1 MRDSS
6 PTITT
11 IIPTYRRPQLLRR
24 AIRSALAQTYENVIV
39 HVYDNASGD
48 ETAAVV
54 AELAAQ
60 NPRVRYHCHAENIG
74 AIANFNYAM
83 QHVETPYFSFLSD
96 DDVLLPEF
104 YASAL
109 ELLEQYPQAIFAAGT
124 VIFLDGTGQV
134 IHADIASWPRDGYF
148 VPPDGM
154 YAMIG
159 NNHPALPGI
168 LFRREI
174 VTEFGVFDPEVAII
188 DVDLELRVA
197 ARFPYV
203 VRKRPHAIFV
213 QHATSFSTSNP
224 VPLLV
229 EEWPKVL
236 RNIERDAQIPPVV
249 RAQAVSA
256 LTQYLQGDIYR
267 VGVQCAIARD
277 TTTAHQ
283 AADALRDQYGLKR
296 QARRLDSLAIACHWA
311 PPLAWMASLGLRVWH
326 GRHAREA
333 THLRTQF
340 GGYAKYLD
348 LG

>member
-1 MRDSS
+1 MSS
-6 PTITT
+6 VGPTITT

-24 AIRSALAQTYENVIV
+24 AVRSALAQTYVNVIV

-60 NPRVRYHCHAENIG
+60 DPRVRYHCHPENIG
-74 AIANFNYAM
+74 AVANFNHGM
-83 QHVETPYFSFLSD
+83 QRVETPFFSFLSD

-109 ELLEQYPQAIFAAGT
+109 ESFEEYPQAIFSAGT
-124 VIFLDGTGQV
+124 VLFLDGAGRV
-134 IHADIASWPRDGYF
+134 LHADLASWPREGYF

-174 VTEFGVFDPEVAII
+174 LTEFGAFDPEVVIN

-197 ARFPYV
+197 ARFPFV
-203 VRKRPHAIFV
+203 ARKRLHAIFV
-213 QHATSFSTSNP
+213 QHATSLSTSNP
-224 VPLLV
+224 IPLLLD
-229 EEWPKVL
+229 EWPKVL
-236 RNIERDAQIPPVV
+236 RNIQGDPKIAPEV

-256 LTQYLQGDIYR
+256 LSQYLRGDIYR
-267 VGVQCAIARD
+267 VGVQRAIARD
-277 TTTAHQ
+277 TT
-283 AADALRDQYGLKR
+283 AARRAVGALRDQYGLKR
-296 QARRLDSLAIACHWA
+296 RARRLDRLATVCHWA

-326 GRHAREA
+326 GRHAQAA
-333 THLRTQF
+333 THLQTQF